1 MPHGDQRL
9 KTGRC
14 APTNSLLPSSE
25 LILWQIED
33 RARKRMKLLLP
44 SSPDPDAPITL
55 PHLRSPTPPFTAPY
69 PQPITQHL
77 SYTSFILDKSIT
89 QTYRAGILDEQEQ
102 ATNTLIE
109 GEAAFR
115 RALGRLF
122 QVMSEDPDK
131 KSEDADVVPKRED
144 EEVGEDGDR
153 ERRLAR
159 APDLSP
165 VVHKLFLTRYT
176 DQVDPPYENSQFTQQ
191 ERLEKSLAM
200 LRDLQDDQRE
210 YVERL
215 EEIRET
221 LGEVRVQR
229 DAVWKLVRR
238 KAIEE
243 LERTATATASAL

>member
-1 MPHGDQRL
+1 M
-9 KTGRC
+9 
-14 APTNSLLPSSE
+14 E
-25 LILWQIED
+25 E
-33 RARKRMKLLLP
+33 RARRRIKPLLP

-55 PHLRSPTPPFTAPY
+55 PHLRSPTPPLTAPY
-69 PQPITQHL
+69 PIPNTQHL
-77 SYTSFILDKSIT
+77 SYTSFVLDKSVT
-89 QTYRAGILDEQEQ
+89 HTYRSSILDEQEQ

-131 KSEDADVVPKRED
+131 TPTGADMVPKRED
-144 EEVGEDGDR
+144 EEGD
-153 ERRLAR
+153 EGDKDRRLAR

-165 VVHKLFLTRYT
+165 ITHKLFLTRYGA
-176 DQVDPPYENSQFTQQ
+176 QSEAPYETSQFTQPDVQQ
-191 ERLEKSLAM
+191 ENLEKSLAV

-221 LGEVRVQR
+221 LGEVRTQR
-229 DAVWKLVRR
+229 DAVWNLVRK

-243 LERTATATASAL
+243 LEHTAVASASAL